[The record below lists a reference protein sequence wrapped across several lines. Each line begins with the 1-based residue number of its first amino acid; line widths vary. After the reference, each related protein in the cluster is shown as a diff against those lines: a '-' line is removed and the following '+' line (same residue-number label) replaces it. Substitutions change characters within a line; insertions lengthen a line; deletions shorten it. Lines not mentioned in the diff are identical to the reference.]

1 MPVTRTDIDRLT
13 GQLLADDAPAL
24 TGADRDLLVG
34 ALAALAIAQHELAVQ
49 ARLLLL
55 HGEHRARIESIAR
68 DALASVRAHAD
79 APGPLAGFDADAAA
93 AARRDLLAEIE
104 SANTAR
110 ATLAATLGF
119 VARALGLNPR

>member
-1 MPVTRTDIDRLT
+1 MPITQTDIARLSE
-13 GQLLADDAPAL
+13 LLVTDTPHML
-24 TGADRDLLVG
+24 TDTDRDLFVG
-34 ALAALAIAQHELAVQ
+34 ALAALAVAQHELAAQ
-49 ARLLLL
+49 SRLLLL
-55 HGEHRARIESIAR
+55 HGEHGARIETITR
-68 DALASVRAHAD
+68 DALANVRAHAD
-79 APGPLAGFDADAAA
+79 MPSPLAGFDADAAA